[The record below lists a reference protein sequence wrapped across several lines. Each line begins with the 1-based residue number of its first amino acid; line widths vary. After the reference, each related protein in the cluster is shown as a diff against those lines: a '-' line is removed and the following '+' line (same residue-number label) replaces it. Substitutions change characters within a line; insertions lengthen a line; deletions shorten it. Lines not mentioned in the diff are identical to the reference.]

1 MNVVNVGL
9 IGLGTVGS
17 GVYTLLSKY
26 KSDLEF
32 QVGTPINLKKILVS
46 NADKRRSVNGIEV
59 PFELLTTSFDE
70 LLDDDEIQIIIE
82 VMGGSTTAKTY
93 IEKALGAGKTV
104 ITANKD
110 VLALY
115 GDEFNKIAVEN
126 SCDLFFEASVGGGI
140 PIIRSLVEGLAS
152 DRITQ
157 IMGIVNGTT
166 NYILTKMTN
175 EHLDYNVA
183 LKSAQSLGFAEPDP
197 TGDVEGLDAA
207 RKMVIL
213 SSLGFSM
220 PVSLEDVYV
229 RGITQLSSA
238 DIEFAKNLGYIIKL
252 IGFAQIEN
260 GAIEVSVQPTFLPK
274 EHPLAAV
281 NNENNA
287 VYLCG
292 EAVGQTMFFGPG
304 AGSLPT
310 ATAIISDLITAV
322 KRLQLGIRGNH
333 LINFKNKRV
342 LKTEDQISAKYYLR
356 LTVDDQVGVLN
367 QITTV
372 FANEKLSFESIV
384 QKPAMNHDEAQLIII
399 THEVIL
405 SNYLKALKRLEQ
417 IEHIKR
423 IESSYRVV
431 STE

>member
-1 MNVVNVGL
+1 MENINVGI
-9 IGLGTVGS
+9 IGLGTVGK

-32 QVGTPINLKKILVS
+32 QVGAPIHLKKILVS
-46 NADKRRSVNGIEV
+46 DVNKLRIIDKEEV
-59 PFELLTTSFDE
+59 PKELLTDNFED
-70 LLDDDEIQIIIE
+70 LLNDDDIQIIIE
-82 VMGGSTTAKTY
+82 VMGGVTTAKTY
-93 IEKALGAGKTV
+93 IEKALQKGKTV

-110 VLALY
+110 VLALH
-115 GDEFNKIAVEN
+115 GVEFNQIATDN
-126 SCDLFFEASVGGGI
+126 GCDLFFEASVGGGI
-140 PIIRSLVEGLAS
+140 PIIRGLVEGLAS
-152 DRITQ
+152 DRILR

-175 EHLDYNVA
+175 EHLDYDVA
-183 LKSAQSLGFAEPDP
+183 LKAAQDLGFAEPDP

-220 PVSLEDVYV
+220 PITLDDVYV
-229 RGITQLSSA
+229 HGISQVSSV
-238 DIEFAKNLGYIIKL
+238 DIEFAKSLGYIIKL
-252 IGFAQIEN
+252 IGLAQIEN
-260 GAIEVSVQPTFLPK
+260 GAVEVSVQPTFLPK

-281 NNENNA
+281 NNEYNA

-310 ATAIISDLITAV
+310 ATAIISDLISAV

-333 LINFKNKRV
+333 LISFKNKPIM
-342 LKTEDQISAKYYLR
+342 KKEDQIVAKFYLR
-356 LTVDDQVGVLN
+356 LTVSDQVGVLN
-367 QITTV
+367 QITSV
-372 FANEKLSFESIV
+372 FANEKLSFESVV
-384 QKPAMNHDEAQLIII
+384 QKPALRTDEAQLIII
-399 THEVIL
+399 THEVVL
-405 SNYLKALKRLEQ
+405 ANYVSALRQLKQLEQ
-417 IEHIKR
+417 IKK

-431 STE
+431 SS

>member
-1 MNVVNVGL
+1 MENINVGI
-9 IGLGTVGS
+9 IGLGTVGK

-32 QVGTPINLKKILVS
+32 QVGAPIHLKKILVS
-46 NADKRRSVNGIEV
+46 DVNKLRIIDKEEV
-59 PFELLTTSFDE
+59 PKELLTDNFED
-70 LLDDDEIQIIIE
+70 LLNDDDIQIIIE
-82 VMGGSTTAKTY
+82 VMGGVTTAKTY
-93 IEKALGAGKTV
+93 IEKVLQKGKTV

-110 VLALY
+110 VLALH
-115 GDEFNKIAVEN
+115 GVEFNQIATDN
-126 SCDLFFEASVGGGI
+126 GCDLFFEASVGGGI
-140 PIIRSLVEGLAS
+140 PIIRGLVEGLAS
-152 DRITQ
+152 DRILR

-175 EHLDYNVA
+175 EHLDYDVA
-183 LKSAQSLGFAEPDP
+183 LKAAQDLGFAEPDP

-220 PVSLEDVYV
+220 PITLDDVYV
-229 RGITQLSSA
+229 HGISQVSSV
-238 DIEFAKNLGYIIKL
+238 DIEFAKSLGYIIKL
-252 IGFAQIEN
+252 IGLAQIEN
-260 GAIEVSVQPTFLPK
+260 GAVEVSVQPTFLPK

-281 NNENNA
+281 NNEYNA

-310 ATAIISDLITAV
+310 ATAIISDLISAV

-333 LINFKNKRV
+333 LISFKNKPIM
-342 LKTEDQISAKYYLR
+342 KKEDQIVAKFYLR
-356 LTVDDQVGVLN
+356 LTVSDQVGVLN
-367 QITTV
+367 QITSV
-372 FANEKLSFESIV
+372 FANEKLSFESVV
-384 QKPAMNHDEAQLIII
+384 QKPALRTDEAQLIII
-399 THEVIL
+399 THEVVL
-405 SNYLKALKRLEQ
+405 ANYVSALRQLKQLEQ
-417 IEHIKR
+417 IKK

-431 STE
+431 SS

>member
-1 MNVVNVGL
+1 MENINVGL
-9 IGLGTVGS
+9 IGLGTVGK

-32 QVGTPINLKKILVS
+32 QVGAPIHLKKILVS
-46 NADKRRSVNGIEV
+46 DVNKLRIIDKEEV
-59 PFELLTTSFDE
+59 SKELLTDSFDE
-70 LLDDDEIQIIIE
+70 LLNDDEIQIIIE
-82 VMGGSTTAKTY
+82 VMGGVTTAKTY
-93 IEKALGAGKTV
+93 IEKALKKGKTV

-110 VLALY
+110 VLALH
-115 GDEFNKIAVEN
+115 GVEFNQYATEN
-126 SCDLFFEASVGGGI
+126 GCDLFFEASVGGGI

-152 DRITQ
+152 DRILR

-175 EHLDYNVA
+175 DNLDYDVA
-183 LKSAQSLGFAEPDP
+183 LKAAQDLGFAEPDP

-220 PVSLEDVYV
+220 PITLSDVYV
-229 RGITQLSSA
+229 HGISQVAIA
-238 DIEFAKNLGYIIKL
+238 DIEFAKSLGYIIKL

-260 GAIEVSVQPTFLPK
+260 GAVEVSVQPTFLPK
-274 EHPLAAV
+274 EHPLASV

-310 ATAIISDLITAV
+310 ATAVISDLISAV
-322 KRLQLGIRGNH
+322 KRLQLNIRGNH
-333 LINFKNKRV
+333 LISFKNEAVMK
-342 LKTEDQISAKYYLR
+342 KEDQIVAKFYLR
-356 LTVDDQVGVLN
+356 LTVSDQVGVLN
-367 QITTV
+367 QITSV
-372 FANEKLSFESIV
+372 FANEKLSFESVV
-384 QKPAMNHDEAQLIII
+384 QKPAQKTDEAQLIII
-399 THEVIL
+399 THEVVL
-405 SNYLKALKRLEQ
+405 SNYVNALRQLKQLEQ
-417 IEHIKR
+417 IKK

-431 STE
+431 SH